1 MLLLY
6 RLFRIFAQEIVEARC
21 GRGSTIFCS
30 QFDVMRWYQKIGDK
44 PIADVI
50 CDRIVHNAY
59 TIILN
64 GDSLR
69 KIIRSVEPE

>member
-1 MLLLY
+1 
-6 RLFRIFAQEIVEARC
+6 
-21 GRGSTIFCS
+21 
-30 QFDVMRWYQKIGDK
+30 MRWYQKIGDK
-44 PIADVI
+44 PIADAI